1 MNSIKILSKL
11 TKFPLLNPIQ
21 KFILLVMYD
30 NHFSPSETK
39 SMTTSQLSALN
50 ICKTTALYSNLK
62 KLQEHGLIDLF
73 NKQYFITPKF
83 LHEMGK
89 IDWEDLTIRE
99 TKKVGYIK
107 DFTIERLEEFING
120 EDILITNTMKQDLFN
135 TLKISSNIS
144 VSLKDWFFE
153 NYGSTDGAVYYNRFL
168 QKNQVD

>member
-11 TKFPLLNPIQ
+11 NKFPLLDTVER
-21 KFILLVMYD
+21 FILLVMYD
-30 NHFSPSETK
+30 KHISPDVDK
-39 SMTTSQLSALN
+39 SVTPKELLSLN
-50 ICKTTALYSNLK
+50 ITKKTTLFKNLK
-62 KLQEHGLIDLF
+62 RLQVQGLIDTF

-83 LHEMGK
+83 LYELGK

-107 DFTIERLEEFING
+107 DFTVERLEEFIDS
-120 EDILITNTMKQDLFN
+120 EDILITNTMKQDLFD

-144 VSLKDWFFE
+144 VSLKAWFFD

-168 QKNQVD
+168 QKNQVE

>member
-1 MNSIKILSKL
+1 MDSIKILSKL
-11 TKFPLLNPIQ
+11 TKFPLLNTTE

-30 NHFSPSETK
+30 KHFSPSETK
-39 SMTTSQLSALN
+39 SMTASQLDKLK
-50 ICKTTALYSNLK
+50 ICKNSTLYNNLK

-73 NKQYFITPKF
+73 NKEYFITPKF

-107 DFTIERLEEFING
+107 DFTVERLEEFIDS
-120 EDILITNTMKQDLFN
+120 EDILITNTMKQDLFD

-144 VSLKDWFFE
+144 VSLKAWFFD